1 MSNAFNRLTRFVL
14 EQASEQPNAKRALIY
29 RDLAAILPTP
39 SEQNQFIALAQQLE
53 DVEAKSRAV
62 LMQMDLNL

>member
-39 SEQNQFIALAQQLE
+39 AEQNQFIALAQQLE

-62 LMQMDLNL
+62 LMQMDFNL